1 MIFPTRILRYL
12 IANLETSRVTIEK
25 EQRAI
30 AAYKDEIAA
39 LKAKLETKQD
49 NIAKQKEQILRRAN
63 EQASKILQDAKDFA
77 DRTIRDMN
85 KLGVGDN
92 KALEQKRTAVR
103 EKLDNVNKHLN
114 IKSASKQKSLSAKD
128 FKIRRFCQSPLPEC
142 QWYCQLPAGC

>member
-1 MIFPTRILRYL
+1 M
-12 IANLETSRVTIEK
+12 
-25 EQRAI
+25 
-30 AAYKDEIAA
+30 
-39 LKAKLETKQD
+39 KAKLETKQD

-128 FKIRRFCQSPLPEC
+128 LNSSEDLSMSSI
-142 QWYCQLPAGC
+142 W